1 VTNPPDLG
9 RGVLGELLADPL
21 TGALTRGGLGGCVD
35 GAIERARLT
44 GGYCS
49 VAVFDIDHFK
59 TVNDAYGHAR
69 GDAVLRLIAER
80 TMAVLSEADLLVRY
94 GGDEFVLVLPET
106 PAAEAMQVA
115 VRLVER
121 IKAEPFPGSPPLSV
135 SISVGLATY
144 PDDAVNRDGL
154 LEVAD
159 RRNYLA
165 KRRGRGRAV
174 GDDLTVGGRSGRSG
188 RLLERD
194 AALAVAREFL
204 VRVESEGPGA
214 LRVVGEK
221 GAGHSRFLAD
231 VGTLAG
237 MQGFAV
243 HRLGG
248 GQDAVMDRI
257 ANASGPAER
266 VLVVAD
272 TDADVAKVRE
282 LIAELAGPGGAP
294 VVGLLHAVHELAG
307 PDTPVPVLGTV
318 VLDPLSVAALHVWLR
333 TTLHGEPTPALVQW
347 LVRRSGGLIA
357 RAERELARLADAGHL
372 EQLDGGGWSVSA
384 TVLARAEQA
393 RRRLPAPVS
402 SLVGR
407 ERDIARA
414 TQLLAERRLV
424 TLVGAGGI
432 GKTRLALAVAR
443 AMAEE
448 FTDGAAFV
456 PLAEATTTDLVV
468 STLAGVLEIS
478 ELAEEP
484 LADTVI
490 QAVNGLELLLVLD
503 NFEQVLSAGPFVAD
517 LLATAPGVRVLAT
530 SRQRLRLSGEQV
542 YPVPP
547 LPVPDLERLSG
558 RPDGETAT
566 VLAASP
572 AVELF
577 VARVRDMV
585 YGMTFTPTD
594 LRAAAEVC
602 RRLDGLPL
610 AIELAAANCDVL
622 SPARILEQL
631 SEHLEL
637 PATGPR
643 DVPARQ
649 RTLRATMDWSFAL
662 LDSDD
667 QDLMTRLAI
676 FAGGCPV
683 DAIPAVCQ
691 PPDANPAALTK
702 RLAGL
707 VDRNLLRTRDTPDGV
722 RYTMLETIRTY
733 AADRLTATAD
743 DGIAGRHAA
752 YFAAFAE
759 AAHDG
764 LAGPDLPAWQER
776 MTREYLNLRAAYNWA
791 MADGDR
797 VTAARIVLGVQRH
810 WWRGWHVREGWDWHH
825 RLLTTTAGR
834 PLPDHLRAWVLNSGA
849 FMAVLQDNYVAAR
862 PLGAESL
869 RLGYQ
874 LGDHVLIAR
883 TLNVIGLIGR
893 ATGEL
898 DRARACFSECIAI
911 QQAHGGDDRLHAV
924 ALVNLAVL
932 MVREEEFDEA
942 EEHFIR
948 STELDRKV
956 GNLRGLAI
964 GLLGLASVHVD
975 RGDAVGARPL
985 LAEGLDVSRQL
996 GDAFTEAYGVHIL
1009 GRLTRLDGDPVRAY
1023 RHISTALEQ
1032 SHRLGDLTI
1041 TYDTFTSV
1049 VDMLSGVDPARA
1061 ARILGAVEVAR
1072 DHDGMPMGAYDLR
1085 IRDKTLRRIRTV
1097 LAEPDLVAAIEAG
1110 RATSLDDAVAA
1121 ALEVDPTSFA

>member
-106 PAAEAMQVA
+106 PATEAMQIA

-121 IKAEPFPGSPPLSV
+121 ISGEPFPGSPPLSV
-135 SISVGLATY
+135 SISIGLATY
-144 PDDAVNRDGL
+144 PDDAVDRDGL

-214 LRVVGEK
+214 LRVVGER
-221 GAGHSRFLAD
+221 GTGHSRFLAE

-237 MQGFAV
+237 MRGFAV

-248 GQDAVMDRI
+248 GQDAIVDGI
-257 ANASGPAER
+257 ADTSGPAER

-282 LIAELAGPGGAP
+282 LVTELAGPDGAR

-318 VLDPLSVAALHVWLR
+318 VLEPLSVAALHVWLR

-347 LVRRSGGLIA
+347 LARRSGGLIA

-372 EQLDGGGWSVSA
+372 EQLGGGGWGVSA
-384 TVLARAEQA
+384 AVQARAEQA

-432 GKTRLALAVAR
+432 GKTRLALVVAA

-468 STLAGVLEIS
+468 STLAGVLEVS

-490 QAVNGLELLLVLD
+490 HAVSGLELLLVLD
-503 NFEQVLSAGPFVAD
+503 NFEQVISAGPFVAD
-517 LLATAPGVRVLAT
+517 LLAAAPGVRVLAT

-547 LPVPDLERLSG
+547 LPVPDLERLPD
-558 RPDGETAT
+558 RPEETAT
-566 VLAASP
+566 ALAASP
-572 AVELF
+572 AVALF

-585 YGMTFTPTD
+585 YGRTFAPAD
-594 LRAAAEVC
+594 LRAAAQVC
-602 RRLDGLPL
+602 RQLDGLPL

-631 SEHLEL
+631 GEHLEL

-662 LDSDD
+662 LDPDD
-667 QDLMTRLAI
+667 RDLMTRLAI
-676 FAGGCPV
+676 FAGGCPAE
-683 DAIPAVCQ
+683 AIPAICL
-691 PPDANPAALTK
+691 PPDANPSALAK

-707 VDRNLLRTRDTPDGV
+707 VDRNLLGTWDTPDGV
-722 RYTMLETIRTY
+722 RYTMLETIRAY
-733 AADRLTATAD
+733 AADRLAAMTD
-743 DGIAGRHAA
+743 DGIAQRHAA

-759 AAHDG
+759 RAREG
-764 LAGPDLPAWQER
+764 LAGSDLPAWHAR

-791 MADGDR
+791 MADGDT

-834 PLPDHLRAWVLNSGA
+834 PLPDDLRAWVLNSAA
-849 FMAVLQDNYVAAR
+849 FMAVMQDDYVAAR
-862 PLGAESL
+862 PLGEESL

-874 LGDHVLIAR
+874 LADPDLIAN
-883 TLNVIGLIGR
+883 TLNVVGLIAR

-898 DRARACFSECIAI
+898 DRARACFSECIEV
-911 QQAHGGDDRLHAV
+911 QQAHGGNDR
-924 ALVNLAVL
+924 ALGSALGNLAFLLVKEGDL
-932 MVREEEFDEA
+932 DEA
-942 EEHFIR
+942 QKLLVR
-948 STELDRKV
+948 SVELDRKI
-956 GNLRGLAI
+956 GSLRGLAI
-964 GLLGLASVHVD
+964 SLVGLGSVHVD
-975 RGDAVGARPL
+975 LGDAAGARPL
-985 LAEGLDVSRQL
+985 LTEGLDVSRRI
-996 GDAFTEAYGVHIL
+996 GDVFTEAYSTHIL
-1009 GRLTRLDGDPVRAY
+1009 GRLARLDGDPVAAY
-1023 RHISTALEQ
+1023 RNFSTAIEQ
-1032 SHRLGDLTI
+1032 SHRLGDLTA
-1041 TYDTFTSV
+1041 TFETFTNL
-1049 VDMLSGVDPARA
+1049 VDLLSTVDPARA
-1061 ARILGAVEVAR
+1061 ARILGAVEMAR
-1072 DHDGMPMGAYDLR
+1072 DRDGMPMMKYDLR
-1085 IRDKTLRRIRTV
+1085 MRDATLRRIRTM
-1097 LAEPDLVAAIEAG
+1097 LTESELTAAIDAG
-1110 RATSLDDAVAA
+1110 RATSLDDAVAD
-1121 ALEVDPTSFA
+1121 ALEVDPASFA